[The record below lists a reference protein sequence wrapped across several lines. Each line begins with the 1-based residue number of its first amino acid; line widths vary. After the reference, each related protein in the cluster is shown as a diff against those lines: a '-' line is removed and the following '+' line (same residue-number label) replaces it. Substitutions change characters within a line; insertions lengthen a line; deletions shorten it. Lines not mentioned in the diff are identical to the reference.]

1 MDLKSSIKN
10 ISFDSIYKVIV
21 IIAIGWLT
29 FSALSFFNVS
39 SKRLDKIEQ
48 SQKDVMIK
56 AEEVIKSNEKM
67 LLKADSLDKIKANAI
82 KGILTEV
89 NSVRNETRKLNES
102 INSYKKTFDKNKIDL
117 PNPWKE

>member
-21 IIAIGWLT
+21 IIAIGWLI
-29 FSALSFFNVS
+29 FSTLSFFNVS
-39 SKRLDKIEQ
+39 SKRLDRIEQ
-48 SQKDVMIK
+48 SQKEVMIK
-56 AEEVIKSNEKM
+56 AQEV
-67 LLKADSLDKIKANAI
+67 LLNNQKVLQKADSLDKLKTEAI
-82 KGILTEV
+82 NGILKEV
-89 NSVRNETRKLNES
+89 SSVRTETRKLNES

>member
-21 IIAIGWLT
+21 IVAIGWLT
-29 FSALSFFNVS
+29 FSALSFFNIS

-56 AEEVIKSNEKM
+56 AEQIILNNQKI
-67 LLKADSLDKIKANAI
+67 LQHADSLDKIKTAEIN
-82 KGILTEV
+82 GILQEV
-89 NSVRNETRKLNES
+89 NSIRSETKRLNES